1 MKGDYVMTKVNAK
14 AKENKSFKEKIEK
27 YLTDNA
33 MYFLISSCM
42 MNGSF
47 YTMMKYGLLD
57 NSRA

>member
-1 MKGDYVMTKVNAK
+1 MIDQILEFNRKFV
-14 AKENKSFKEKIEK
+14 EEKSYEK

-33 MYFLISSCM
+33 MYFLSASCM

>member
-1 MKGDYVMTKVNAK
+1 MTKVNAK
-14 AKENKSFKEKIEK
+14 AKENKNFKEKIEK
-27 YLTDNA
+27 YIIDNA
-33 MYFLISSCM
+33 MYFLSASCV

>member
-1 MKGDYVMTKVNAK
+1 MTKVNAK
-14 AKENKSFKEKIEK
+14 AKESKSFKEKIEK

-33 MYFLISSCM
+33 MYFLSASCM